1 MMRIGVMGAGAVG
14 AYFGAKLA
22 AAGHD
27 LAFITRGE
35 HLGTMTQQ
43 GLRIISPNGNL
54 HIKSA
59 IFSADPTNAGI
70 VDMILFCVKSYDTET
85 AAQALGP
92 MIGDHTTILSLQNGV
107 DNPEKIARQWGERRT
122 LAGVVYIAGQ
132 ISTPGVMF
140 HSAGGKIIF
149 GQLDGGAN
157 KTTKSVAQTLVGA
170 DIASELSR
178 DIQKV
183 QWTKLLWN
191 APFCAI
197 SCLIRANMKQIAES
211 EMLIKLALDCMTEV
225 QAAALLCGIEL
236 ADKLLD
242 QAVAFSKGLGEFKPS
257 MLQDLEARKPL
268 EFEALNGIVVKL
280 LHRAGKRAPINQTF
294 YAMLCYLDKRIREEA
309 SS

>member
-1 MMRIGVMGAGAVG
+1 MRIGVMGAGAVG

-27 LAFITRGE
+27 LAFIARGE
-35 HLGTMTQQ
+35 HLGAMTQQ

-54 HIKSA
+54 HIRSA
-59 IFSADPTNAGI
+59 VFSADPTDAGI
-70 VDMILFCVKSYDTET
+70 VDMILFGVKSYDTET
-85 AAQALGP
+85 AAAALGP

-107 DNPEKIARQWGERRT
+107 DNAEKIARKWREQRT

-132 ISTPGVMF
+132 ISTPGVML
-140 HSAGGKIIF
+140 HSGGGKIIF

-157 KTTKSVAQTLVGA
+157 ETTNSVAQTLVGA

-197 SCLIRANMKQIAES
+197 SCLIRANMKQIVES
-211 EMLIKLALDCMTEV
+211 EMLINLALDCMIEV
-225 QAAALLCGIEL
+225 QAAALSCGIKLSNE
-236 ADKLLD
+236 LLD
-242 QAVAFSKGLGEFKPS
+242 QAVAFSKDLGEFKPS

-268 EFEALNGIVVKL
+268 EYEALNGIVVKL
-280 LHRAGKRAPINQTF
+280 LHQAGKRAPINQTF
-294 YAMLCYLDKRIREEA
+294 YAMLQCLDKRIREEA
-309 SS
+309 LR